1 MATTVQQ
8 QPSPE
13 AVEEFAGRTLGD
25 VAGAMTTILCA
36 IGDKLGLF
44 GALDGG
50 PATAAELAVRSGVD
64 ERYALEWL
72 RALAAAGYLERVDDD
87 RFALPVAHAAILAD
101 EGGAAFL
108 GGAYQELAGMLP
120 TLGRVVDAFRA
131 GGGVP
136 QAAFHDDTYVGMAR
150 FTAAWFDHYLL
161 GTWLPLVP
169 HVRRKLERGARW
181 ADVGCGAGRAV
192 IRLARA
198 FPASTFVGFDAFQAQ
213 VDRARAAAAEAGVA
227 DRVSFEVADASRGL
241 PGVYDVIST
250 FDVVHDAVDPE
261 ALVIAIRRA
270 LADGGSYLMLE
281 INCADE
287 HRENTGPVATVLY
300 GFSILYC
307 MTTSLAHGG
316 AGLGTCGCPPSV
328 VRELARGA
336 GFGAVDEVP
345 IDSPL
350 NRLYELRP

>member
-8 QPSPE
+8 PSAE
-13 AVEEFAGRTLGD
+13 AVEAFAGRTLGD

-36 IGDKLGLF
+36 VGDKLGLF
-44 GALDGG
+44 TALDGD
-50 PATAAELAVRSGVD
+50 PATAAELATRADVD

-72 RALAAAGYLERVDDD
+72 RALASAGYLERTRDG
-87 RFALPVAHAAILAD
+87 RFALPLAHAPVLAD

-150 FTAAWFDHYLL
+150 FTAAWFDHHLL
-161 GTWLPLVP
+161 GTWLPLLP
-169 HVRRKLERGARW
+169 HVREKLERGARW

-192 IRLARA
+192 IRLAQE
-198 FPASTFVGFDAFQAQ
+198 FPLSTFVGVDAFPAQ
-213 VDRARAAAAEAGVA
+213 VERARAAAAQAGVG
-227 DRVSFEVADASRGL
+227 DRVSFEVVDASRGL
-241 PGVYDVIST
+241 SDTYDVIST
-250 FDVVHDAVDPE
+250 FDVVHDAVDPL
-261 ALVIAIRRA
+261 ALVTGIRRA
-270 LADGGSYLMLE
+270 LADDGSYLMLE

-287 HRENTGPVATVLY
+287 DHENTGPVATVLY
-300 GFSILYC
+300 GFSILYG

-316 AGLGTCGCPPSV
+316 TGLGTCGCPPSV
-328 VRELARGA
+328 VEELGRRA
-336 GFGAVDEVP
+336 GFATVREVP
-345 IDSPL
+345 IENPL
-350 NRLYELRP
+350 NRLYELRA